1 MSLVA
6 ASRLVDM
13 VFVATPEEDRSIVNK
28 VKLFSKLRA
37 VIWIPRDDLDA
48 YINKADAVLIGPG
61 MMRFHRESDKRPENG
76 DELDLAGTE
85 TKMMTKYLL
94 AKHPEK
100 KWVIDGGSLQTMEA
114 SWIPKNAILT
124 PNRKEFE
131 ILFGEKFSIPTLESK
146 AREHSCV
153 IVYKAPISYASDG
166 VTTYEIEGG
175 NSGLTKGGTGDVLA
189 GVAVGLLTKNDA
201 LLAAAAATLLVK
213 KTGEKLAERVGIHF
227 NADDLAEGVFVTRK
241 ELEVV

>member
-1 MSLVA
+1 
-6 ASRLVDM
+6 
-13 VFVATPEEDRSIVNK
+13 
-28 VKLFSKLRA
+28 
-37 VIWIPRDDLDA
+37 
-48 YINKADAVLIGPG
+48 
-61 MMRFHRESDKRPENG
+61 
-76 DELDLAGTE
+76 
-85 TKMMTKYLL
+85 
-94 AKHPEK
+94 
-100 KWVIDGGSLQTMEA
+100 
-114 SWIPKNAILT
+114 
-124 PNRKEFE
+124 
-131 ILFGEKFSIPTLESK
+131 
-146 AREHSCV
+146 
-153 IVYKAPISYASDG
+153 VYKAPISYASDG